1 MTEEA
6 KQNTRLTTAQVADRF
21 GIGTTDLS
29 ELRLQCDDL
38 PIERD
43 GFKLFYQLPVIR
55 AFEQRQTLS
64 VFEKVLAAERPLVM
78 LRRMVEA
85 SGLSKV
91 QIAGQVI
98 HSSTDA
104 LGNQSACAR
113 GRQCDQSTQSQPTL
127 SAQAGSGP
135 VPDEKKTARRPLD
148 GSHPWYVV
156 HTKPRQED
164 VALENLERQGYSCYL
179 PRLRVQKP
187 LARKLTLIDEPMF
200 PRYLFIGVNDLFVSK
215 GSSPIRSTRGVSGLV
230 RFGSDPAQIRF
241 ELLTAIFAREQLQ
254 HQKPEQPFKPGDHVT
269 FAHGPLAGIE
279 SIYQAANGEERSMVL
294 LRLLNRPVKLQVDT
308 AQLRKTA

>member
-21 GIGTTDLS
+21 GIGTPALS
-29 ELRLQCDDL
+29 ELRLQCEDL

-91 QIAGQVI
+91 QIAGQLI
-98 HSSTDA
+98 HSSTDM
-104 LGNQSACAR
+104 LSDQGVRSA
-113 GRQCDQSTQSQPTL
+113 GHQGTQSQPAL

-179 PRLRVQKP
+179 PRLRVKKP
-187 LARKLTLIDEPMF
+187 VARKLALIDEPMF

-241 ELLTAIFAREQLQ
+241 ELLNAIFMREQVQ

-279 SIYQAANGEERSMVL
+279 SIYEAANGEERSMVL

>member
-85 SGLSKV
+85 SGLSKL
-91 QIAGQVI
+91 QIAGQLI
-98 HSSTDA
+98 HSS
-104 LGNQSACAR
+104 
-113 GRQCDQSTQSQPTL
+113 
-127 SAQAGSGP
+127 SAQAVIGP
-135 VPDEKKTARRPLD
+135 VPDDKKSAPQPLD

-179 PRLRVQKP
+179 PRLRIQKP
-187 LARKLTLIDEPMF
+187 AARKLALIDEPMF
-200 PRYLFIGVNDLFVSK
+200 PRYLFIAVNDLFVSK

-241 ELLTAIFAREQLQ
+241 ELLNAIFVREQVQ

-269 FAHGPLAGIE
+269 FTSGPLAGIE
-279 SIYQAANGEERSMVL
+279 SIYEAANGEERSMVL